1 MLYKIEVILMA
12 NVKNNFAS
20 KATQR
25 RLLDAAGEVFALRG
39 FHSATMKEIT
49 ERAQASL
56 ASINYHFS
64 DKAELYAAVFREL
77 EGQIL
82 SECSSLIIPTDL
94 DADPKQRLTFF
105 ITTFMHRILGSQHP
119 AWQRMLIGKEFLQPS
134 GMFDSFIRTVI
145 RPMNANVESIVAE
158 LMGLEKSDMKV
169 ALVAASILAQCLYYH
184 HQGAYLEKIHTQFT
198 QFPDVAQIA
207 THIAEFS
214 LAAIE
219 TKFGS
224 PKTGST

>member
-1 MLYKIEVILMA
+1 MA

-77 EGQIL
+77 ETQCA
-82 SECSSLIIPTDL
+82 SELRSLITPTDL
-94 DADPKQRLTFF
+94 HVNPRQRLTFF
-105 ITTFMHRILGSQHP
+105 IAAFMDRLLGSQHP
-119 AWQRMLIGKEFLQPS
+119 AWQRMLIGREFLQPS
-134 GMFDSFIRTVI
+134 GMFDSFIKNVI
-145 RPMNANVESIVAE
+145 RPINDTVESIVAE

-169 ALVAASILAQCLYYH
+169 ALVAASILSQCLYYH
-184 HQGAYLEKIHTQFT
+184 HQGAYLEKIHTQFS
-198 QFPDVAQIA
+198 QIPDVAQIA
-207 THIAEFS
+207 KHIAEFS

-219 TKFGS
+219 TKSGS
-224 PKTGST
+224 AEIG

>member
-1 MLYKIEVILMA
+1 MA

-39 FHSATMKEIT
+39 FNSATMKEIT

-77 EGQIL
+77 ESQVQ
-82 SECSSLIIPTDL
+82 SELSSLITPTGL
-94 DADPKQRLTFF
+94 GADPKQRLTFF
-105 ITTFMHRILGSQHP
+105 IATFMDRLVGSQHP
-119 AWQRMLIGKEFLQPS
+119 SWQRMLIGKEFLQPS
-134 GMFDSFIRTVI
+134 GMFDSFINTVI
-145 RPMNANVESIVAE
+145 RPVTENLEGIVSE

-169 ALVAASILAQCLYYH
+169 GLVAASILAQCLYYQ
-184 HQGAYLEKIHTQFT
+184 HQGAYLEKVHTQFT
-198 QFPDVAQIA
+198 DIPDVAQISK
-207 THIAEFS
+207 HITDFS
-214 LAAIE
+214 LTALG
-219 TKFGS
+219 TKPGS
-224 PKTGST
+224 DRMEECHGPRNS